1 MALFWW
7 HGGKIHSLVG
17 SSIGIRKEISKDGGK
32 KRKGMG
38 DVRGALSRGTPG
50 ASITGNKSS
59 TSAVPAA
66 TQIHTQC
73 WAATC
78 TGETH
83 AGKTHFFLQEKKRL
97 HSRTQS
103 CSSKPVAAHR
113 HRALGHF
120 GSSHSLSNSTGD
132 ANCTH
137 HSLTTEALTLT
148 YMASAQWKPFSTSS
162 KVIRAPEEPTCNLV
176 IISIQQLKAN
186 RLNLDLNTL
195 PPPFDTVFRF
205 RNTKLLS

>member
-7 HGGKIHSLVG
+7 HGGKIRSRGLVS
-17 SSIGIRKEISKDGGK
+17 SSIGIRKEISKDNGK

-66 TQIHTQC
+66 TQIHAQC

-83 AGKTHFFLQEKKRL
+83 AGKTLFSPGEKEAAFTHPVLLQQT
-97 HSRTQS
+97 HGSTQ
-103 CSSKPVAAHR
+103 
-113 HRALGHF
+113 ALCF
-120 GSSHSLSNSTGD
+120 GALWKQ
-132 ANCTH
+132 
-137 HSLTTEALTLT
+137 SLTK
-148 YMASAQWKPFSTSS
+148 QQHRRCKQHTSLQPS
-162 KVIRAPEEPTCNLV
+162 P
-176 IISIQQLKAN
+176 
-186 RLNLDLNTL
+186 
-195 PPPFDTVFRF
+195 
-205 RNTKLLS
+205 